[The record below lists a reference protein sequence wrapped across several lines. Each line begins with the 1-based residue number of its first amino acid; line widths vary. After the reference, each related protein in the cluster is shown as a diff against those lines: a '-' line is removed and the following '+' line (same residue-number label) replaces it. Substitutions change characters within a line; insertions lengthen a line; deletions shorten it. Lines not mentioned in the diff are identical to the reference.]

1 MDPISALGIANAT
14 AQFIA
19 FASEL
24 LSTTTDI
31 YNSVGDASAYV
42 SNLDTV
48 YSRLKLI
55 CRNLKQG
62 SQKVCRDQIAGTATN
77 PGLGHTFD
85 SGTQGVPAD
94 VLEGINESEL
104 RMGNTLPEL
113 CDVYSTLQE
122 VVKSCD
128 QDSTI
133 ILSLI
138 SKLKLANGAGSLTK
152 SFKLA
157 IKMIW
162 KKDEIQRLD
171 ERLKRSQA
179 ILVTTMVRISNIYQ
193 AQHSRELAALR
204 RESLVLGARYSQQ
217 LSHMQSSLSNIE
229 RGVRSQP
236 CDDTLIDRIT
246 NLEMMM
252 RQTSLSEARLRKELD
267 IIRSLSFKTIHSR
280 HDAICDAHHETFG
293 WAFTASSDEQTNLTT
308 KQRESQRKLLKW
320 LEHGSGVFWVSGKP
334 GSGKSTFMKFVADH
348 HMTMEALSRWAHPG
362 RAIISS
368 CYFWNSGS
376 EMQKSLVGLL
386 QTLLCDVFKCCP
398 QLIESACPSRWSQD
412 VPLGEKWTESELRDA
427 ISRISEQKDVTFRFC
442 FFIDG
447 LDEYESVNGDHSDF
461 CEYLM
466 SISSQS
472 IKICLSSRPWNEFT
486 DAFGQN
492 PASRI
497 FIHELT
503 WDDIFV
509 YTQDRLQTHPRWKLL
524 ESQTPKA
531 GTLAKAVAIRA
542 QGIFLWVFLVTRLL
556 REGLSNDDSFTDLEK
571 RLLSIPT
578 ELETFFRQILESVPS
593 FYHEKMAGT
602 LCVALYAREP
612 LDSMIYSFVGEE
624 YEDPN
629 YFRHCF
635 NPESDLNPDEAQNH
649 LVARQKQITRRLK
662 GWCRGLLDEQMGKV
676 QFLHRTVGEFLR
688 TREMSEFLESK
699 LPSDF
704 NSGLSI
710 LKAYLAWL
718 NLSSL
723 EGGKFMLSDDRVKK
737 ILALCES
744 PLYLGLRS
752 ALKYASYL
760 EFEHSVPK
768 PYLGSLIDEMDLR
781 VANMARAIKPRLV
794 KHVLETAEHVSGLVR
809 ITALDLPLMGYL
821 SRKISKEPSF
831 LSVFGQSPIST
842 VLWTPTLSHITW
854 PTESR
859 EKLEYVFKSG
869 SNSNELTVGSMH
881 MMTVWE
887 RFLSEIL
894 PKGSPTGWKRAGP
907 KFQDAIELGLV
918 QVFLDFGANP
928 QSKIWLDSVNAVSAL
943 TLFVAAGFDLE
954 TQEQAQEMY
963 FQALD
968 CFIQG
973 GATFDSTESSY
984 DEPRSSG
991 LDQTLLEVSMIDF
1004 AEFSGFTGITATK
1017 SAQQHCE
1024 LIFDR
1029 FEGKLRPAESFS
1041 TETPEYLFFSRLLGK
1056 VLPCAYKAS
1065 WPLDNYQSLIERTL
1079 NNENLLPVI
1088 KAKWQPLTYMAY
1100 CPNVGGIV
1108 FGPSLMNTCHI
1119 DNEKMVTVTH
1129 TGAGLIHKDIYP
1141 KSQCPLI
1148 GVSGFTL
1155 GAGLSPFSRSY
1166 GLGYGNLLEM
1176 TIVAWDGKI
1185 INVSREDKDA
1195 GKQELF
1201 WALSGGGG
1209 GNLSVTL
1216 SMTTIIELEEMEW
1229 TQWVH
1234 KSKGWDPKSKVFHHH
1249 ASFIFAEGAITRELT
1264 AKVSRIVEEATKV
1277 VGITKD
1283 NSPNSPKCHVLW
1295 DHIGGP
1301 TEEGIAPDV
1310 MPFPWHQG
1318 HYVFN
1323 IKMQWT
1329 CPKKDRTSP

>member
-1 MDPISALGIANAT
+1 
-14 AQFIA
+14 
-19 FASEL
+19 
-24 LSTTTDI
+24 
-31 YNSVGDASAYV
+31 
-42 SNLDTV
+42 
-48 YSRLKLI
+48 
-55 CRNLKQG
+55 
-62 SQKVCRDQIAGTATN
+62 
-77 PGLGHTFD
+77 
-85 SGTQGVPAD
+85 
-94 VLEGINESEL
+94 
-104 RMGNTLPEL
+104 
-113 CDVYSTLQE
+113 
-122 VVKSCD
+122 
-128 QDSTI
+128 
-133 ILSLI
+133 
-138 SKLKLANGAGSLTK
+138 
-152 SFKLA
+152 
-157 IKMIW
+157 
-162 KKDEIQRLD
+162 
-171 ERLKRSQA
+171 
-179 ILVTTMVRISNIYQ
+179 
-193 AQHSRELAALR
+193 
-204 RESLVLGARYSQQ
+204 
-217 LSHMQSSLSNIE
+217 MQSSLSNIE
-229 RGVRSQP
+229 HGVRSQP
-236 CDDTLIDRIT
+236 CDDTLINRIT

-293 WAFTASSDEQTNLTT
+293 WAFTASSDEQTSLTT

-486 DAFGQN
+486 DAFGQD

-531 GTLAKAVAIRA
+531 GTLAKTVAIRA

-699 LPSDF
+699 LPSNF

-723 EGGKFMLSDDRVKK
+723 EGGKFMVFEYNGIKD
-737 ILALCES
+737 LALCES
-744 PLYLGLRS
+744 PLYLGLQS
-752 ALKYASYL
+752 ALRYASYL
-760 EFEHSVPK
+760 ELEDSVSK
-768 PYLGSLIDEMDLR
+768 LYLDSLIDEMDIRL
-781 VANMARAIKPRLV
+781 AKMARAIKPLLV

-831 LSVFGQSPIST
+831 LSVFGQFPIST

-928 QSKIWLDSVNAVSAL
+928 QSKIWLDSVNAVSSL

-1065 WPLDNYQSLIERTL
+1065 WPLDKYQSLIERTL
-1079 NNENLLPVI
+1079 NNENLLPGNVWRSVRL
-1088 KAKWQPLTYMAY
+1088 KRCRTVDFNDDGNEAKRRL
-1100 CPNVGGIV
+1100 C
-1108 FGPSLMNTCHI
+1108 
-1119 DNEKMVTVTH
+1119 
-1129 TGAGLIHKDIYP
+1129 
-1141 KSQCPLI
+1141 
-1148 GVSGFTL
+1148 
-1155 GAGLSPFSRSY
+1155 
-1166 GLGYGNLLEM
+1166 
-1176 TIVAWDGKI
+1176 
-1185 INVSREDKDA
+1185 
-1195 GKQELF
+1195 
-1201 WALSGGGG
+1201 
-1209 GNLSVTL
+1209 
-1216 SMTTIIELEEMEW
+1216 
-1229 TQWVH
+1229 
-1234 KSKGWDPKSKVFHHH
+1234 
-1249 ASFIFAEGAITRELT
+1249 
-1264 AKVSRIVEEATKV
+1264 
-1277 VGITKD
+1277 
-1283 NSPNSPKCHVLW
+1283 
-1295 DHIGGP
+1295 
-1301 TEEGIAPDV
+1301 
-1310 MPFPWHQG
+1310 
-1318 HYVFN
+1318 
-1323 IKMQWT
+1323 
-1329 CPKKDRTSP
+1329 